1 MDYVFR
7 WDVVGQYGSWIVT
20 GVEYTVLVAVVSMA
34 LAMVWGLVVA
44 VCRMSGIWAVRSV
57 ASLYISVFR
66 AIPLLV
72 FILWAYYGL
81 TLVTGLDLNA
91 FAAGVLCLTLQYAG
105 WLAEIYRS
113 GIQAVDKGQTEA
125 ALATGMTRPQT
136 FFKVV
141 WPQAWRIIIPPTGN
155 MFVGMLKDSSLIS
168 VIGVGELMRQTEV
181 AVSLSFRP
189 FELYSVAAMIY
200 IALTLVISRG
210 VSALEDHY
218 RRDAVRTRRWIPWR
232 TAPVRS
238 AA

>member
-20 GVEYTVLVAVVSMA
+20 GVEYTVVVAVVAMA
-34 LAMVWGLVVA
+34 LAMVWGLFVA
-44 VCRMSGIWAVRSV
+44 LARMSRFWAIRSL

-72 FILWAYYGL
+72 FILWAYYGV
-81 TLVTGLDLNA
+81 TLVTGVNVDA
-91 FAAGVLCLTLQYAG
+91 VPAGILCLTLQYAG

-113 GIQAVDKGQTEA
+113 GIQAVDRGQTEA
-125 ALATGMTRPQT
+125 ALATGMTRLQT
-136 FFKVV
+136 FLKVV

-155 MFVGMLKDSSLIS
+155 MFVGMLKDSSLVS

-189 FELYSVAAMIY
+189 FELYSVAALIY
-200 IALTLVISRG
+200 IGLTLAISRG
-210 VSALEDHY
+210 VSALEAHY
-218 RRDAVRTRRWIPWR
+218 RRDIRSPRRWMPWR
-232 TAPVRS
+232 TAPVRN